1 MLSLKKYI
9 SFLWDDCQWEKLLH
23 MAEKWA
29 TGRGTLFYPLVRPVL
44 ASAACFSLTG
54 VTSYVPSRYL
64 KP

>member
-29 TGRGTLFYPLVRPVL
+29 TGRGTLFYPLVR
-44 ASAACFSLTG
+44 AGAGTGRSANFSLK
-54 VTSYVPSRYL
+54 L
-64 KP
+64 QKLDE